1 MSRLAAARKLVRA
14 CSGSVSDLVCREIA
28 RSTTKRIK
36 LKASELIY
44 LLRAIIEVMLH
55 APLAPALCLSCIILP
70 LLQCSH
76 RPDLPP
82 DPAQFYYSDE
92 EEKNMKH
99 FAALLTGRTSLVL
112 RREDTLLSP
121 TTSHNSY
128 NLVATARFTFHR
140 KNLYYSFYT
149 TEWAGRP
156 RALQFVDLEGNILEE
171 QALTNSEGVVA
182 SVYQNV
188 TSKICGVWRRVPRE
202 YRRLLREEKMFVWLI
217 WSGNERMEQSL
228 SGQVAR
234 YRTLST
240 ELFSSILQP
249 AGTDYVSMHGSG
261 GTAIVSAMSATPSI
275 HIALVF
281 NGVFAPDEVSDVSIV
296 VRLEL
301 PEKQRVVLEEVV
313 KVEKP
318 AQELNVVEVQSA
330 VSLSDLRQLTRG
342 RLVLSVF
349 SKRSPQ
355 ELKLEGKVI
364 TRATC
369 EIFQSP
375 ISSSESDS
383 NEDDND
389 SESSETSVSG
399 LSWLYVNREGGLVYN
414 VEVSELPTDATPII
428 ALVSGRGRKRVELED
443 LTPSF
448 QSGWANGTINSLTP
462 RELEQLYA
470 GELAVN
476 VATETDRSVVRGRLQ
491 QRLLADARDSPKPML
506 LKRQDVSTP
515 ATLVGMAWLA
525 IDSEC
530 TLHYEVELSG
540 LHPEDKDLTLNLE
553 SVPFL
558 APGAPVSRRLLE
570 EFQGSQLEGFV
581 IGISPMDLMQIE
593 AGVSFLE
600 IQDNKTV
607 LLRARLPQIKIP
619 TNCLPQHRDN
629 DVPANPQTQ
638 THGDVPP
645 EQSTCYHDGRFY
657 EEGTQWSLR
666 GDPCTMCNCHY
677 GRVKCDAV
685 MCPLLSCGPEGVIKA
700 HSSSPQDYNS
710 SSTRGCYMAG
720 HFYGAGSSWHPYLPP
735 NGFDTCTIC
744 TCNANTLEVQYQRT
758 QCPPLDCNE
767 QTSFRP
773 DKKACC
779 KQCPAVIPP
788 DTELLRDQPANTS
801 LAHKSPEDILAE
813 GGCKYPVGGPYE
825 NGKEWHPRVYLHG
838 EIKCVKCRCKDGKV
852 KCERKRCSRSPCSQS
867 GKRRNTLSF
876 SDGGDECCT
885 LCRRNRRN
893 HRQPAKS

>member
-1 MSRLAAARKLVRA
+1 MF
-14 CSGSVSDLVCREIA
+14 C
-28 RSTTKRIK
+28 
-36 LKASELIY
+36 LIV
-44 LLRAIIEVMLH
+44 AG
-55 APLAPALCLSCIILP
+55 
-70 LLQCSH
+70 
-76 RPDLPP
+76 PDLPP

-92 EEKNMKH
+92 EEKNMKPV
-99 FAALLTGRTSLVL
+99 TS
-112 RREDTLLSP
+112 DSQ
-121 TTSHNSY
+121 
-128 NLVATARFTFHR
+128 NLGTYLNVDCQKSAVSCHSAPKKPRGYCMR
-140 KNLYYSFYT
+140 I
-149 TEWAGRP
+149 AGKE
-156 RALQFVDLEGNILEE
+156 ASGHKQVVDSDFLEIP
-171 QALTNSEGVVA
+171 QALRNASPNSEFA
-182 SVYQNV
+182 HKRRKKISVTPEMSVSTAEEHLPNV

-217 WSGNERMEQSL
+217 WSGNERLEQSL

-375 ISSSESDS
+375 ISSSESDN

-414 VEVSELPTDATPII
+414 VEVSELPADATPII

-491 QRLLADARDSPKPML
+491 QRLVADARDSPKPML
-506 LKRQDVSTP
+506 LERQDVSTP

-525 IDSEC
+525 VDSEC

-540 LHPEDKDLTLNLE
+540 LHPEDKDLKLNLE

-593 AGVSFLE
+593 SGVSFLE

-607 LLRARLPQIKIP
+607 LLRARLPQVKIP

-645 EQSTCYHDGRFY
+645 EPPTCYHDGRFY

-685 MCPLLSCGPEGVIKA
+685 MCPLLSCGPEG
-700 HSSSPQDYNS
+700 
-710 SSTRGCYMAG
+710 
-720 HFYGAGSSWHPYLPP
+720 
-735 NGFDTCTIC
+735 
-744 TCNANTLEVQYQRT
+744 ANTLEVQYQRT

-767 QTSFRP
+767 QTAFRP

-779 KQCPAVIPP
+779 KQCPAVTPP